1 MIRKFKQVQQKFY
14 RINQRI
20 IAPQIRVL
28 DAQGQQI
35 GVLTINEALNLAH
48 TQGLDLVE
56 IAPMAKPP
64 VAKIIDFKKF
74 LYQQEKKKKEEKR
87 KAKISQTKE
96 VRLGPFM
103 SENDLQVMIRRGR
116 EFLEDGDKLKL
127 VVKFKGRQITRTE
140 FGYKVVKKAIE
151 ELSNISKVDKE
162 PRLEGRQIVAVLS
175 AEKAAQAKRPGPPAT
190 PLSGGDRG
198 GKKHEESQEKN

>member
-20 IAPQIRVL
+20 IAPQIRAL

-35 GVLTINEALNLAH
+35 GVLTLSEALNLAH
-48 TQGLDLVE
+48 AQGLDLVE

-64 VAKIIDFKKF
+64 VAKIINFKKF

-140 FGYKVVKKAIE
+140 FGHQVIRRVIE
-151 ELSNISKVDKE
+151 ALSNISKVDRD
-162 PRLEGRQIVAVLS
+162 PRLEGRQIIAVLS
-175 AEKAAQAKRPGPPAT
+175 PEK
-190 PLSGGDRG
+190 
-198 GKKHEESQEKN
+198 GKKHEESKNKN

>member
-20 IAPQIRVL
+20 TAPQIRVL

-35 GVLTINEALNLAH
+35 DVLTLSEALNLAH

-64 VAKIIDFKKF
+64 VAKIINFKKF

-103 SENDLQVMIRRGR
+103 SDNDLQVMIRRGR
-116 EFLEDGDKLKL
+116 EFLEDSDKLKL

-140 FGYKVVKKAIE
+140 FGFNVVKRAIE
-151 ELSNISKVDKE
+151 ALSDISKVDRI
-162 PRLEGRQIVAVLS
+162 PHLEGRQIIAVLS
-175 AEKAAQAKRPGPPAT
+175 PEK
-190 PLSGGDRG
+190 
-198 GKKHEESQEKN
+198 GKKHEETEKSKEKN